1 MKKRNFLLSGLCAA
15 AALAAAFPAHAQS
28 VWPSRPIKIV
38 VPYPPGGPTDAIS
51 RLIGQKLGEKL
62 NTNVVVENRPG
73 GSGVIALTNVSN
85 SPADGYTLTMIGV
98 ANLLA
103 KHTVGNTPYDIL
115 QDFAPVAMI
124 AELPSVMV
132 VNPQVWPDVNSLQD
146 VIAKAK
152 AASASGKPL
161 NYTTSAPVGIG
172 TMTIE
177 TLKDL
182 AHFDMQ
188 HVPHSGAAPA
198 LQSVMSGEIPMS
210 YMDIIATLPQIRA
223 GKLRAV
229 AVGGPARLPMLPEV
243 KTIAE
248 QGISGFSAISWL
260 GLLMRHNT
268 PASVIDRL
276 NKEIPAILQ
285 EKDVQERMQMLG
297 AIPAYRPSGEMRVHM
312 EQDFDKWGAV
322 IRKHRLVP

>member
-1 MKKRNFLLSGLCAA
+1 MKKRNFLLAGLCAA
-15 AALAAAFPAHAQS
+15 AALAATFPAPAQP
-28 VWPSRPIKIV
+28 VWPNRPVKIV

-62 NTNVVVENRPG
+62 DTNVVVENRPG
-73 GSGVIALTNVSN
+73 GSGVIALTHMSN

-103 KHTVGNTPYDIL
+103 KHTAGSTPYDIL
-115 QDFAPVAMI
+115 EDFAPVAMI
-124 AELPSVMV
+124 AEIPILMV
-132 VNPQVWPDVNSLQD
+132 INPEVWPDVNSLQD
-146 VIAKAK
+146 VIARAN

-161 NYTTSAPVGIG
+161 NYTTSAAVGIG
-172 TMTIE
+172 TLTIE

-188 HVPHSGAAPA
+188 NIPHSGAAPA
-198 LQSVMSGEIPMS
+198 LQSVLSGEIPIG

-229 AVGGPARLPMLPEV
+229 AASGPERVPMLSEV
-243 KTIAE
+243 RTIRE
-248 QGISGFSAISWL
+248 QGVSGFSAVNWL
-260 GLLMRHNT
+260 GLLMHHST

-285 EKDVQERMQMLG
+285 EKDVQERIQALG
-297 AIPAYRPSGEMRVHM
+297 AVAAYRPPEEMRSHM
-312 EQDFDKWGAV
+312 KQDFEKWGQV